1 MISYLPKSILNERF
15 SSEIE
20 SIVLSIRRICSMD
33 SLVTWL
39 VQVLEP
45 IINPKHAEIKHIIT
59 ASVKLNF
66 FIDVN
71 LHSFPYVFQMRP

>member
-1 MISYLPKSILNERF
+1 
-15 SSEIE
+15 
-20 SIVLSIRRICSMD
+20 MD

-39 VQVLEP
+39 VQVFEP